1 MFEEQ
6 MVMDQL
12 RYSGMLETI
21 RIRRSGY
28 PIRLTFKVF
37 LDRYYITAYM
47 VSFPYIHT
55 QANLLLYRYG
65 LIASLTASTKE
76 SVDVIKEKCVNVLNS
91 SKVDP
96 SGFQIGITK
105 VLSV

>member
-1 MFEEQ
+1 
-6 MVMDQL
+6 MDQL

-28 PIRLTFKVF
+28 PIRLSFKGFV
-37 LDRYYITAYM
+37 DRCHMIIHYA
-47 VSFPYIHT
+47 YIHNSFSYT
-55 QANLLLYRYG
+55 RYG
-65 LIASLTASTKE
+65 VITSLKASRQE
-76 SVDVIKEKCVNVLNS
+76 SSNDLKEKCVKVLKS

-105 VLSV
+105 VY